1 MAFTPDLYRAAV
13 DIVGPSNLISL
24 LESIPPYWEAGR
36 KIMYARMADP
46 GTPQGKARLQA
57 ESPLNKAS
65 DIKTP
70 LLVVQGAN
78 DPRVNR
84 REAEQIVIAL
94 RDRGFPVEYLLAPD
108 EGHGFA
114 RPVNSMAMFMATEK
128 FFAQYL
134 DGRYQKDGTPEVVA
148 RLKEITVDPKTVTI
162 SKIADAGQVGVPA
175 VAVAMQPGVWKYKA
189 SIEMGSQKLA
199 LAETTTIQEENGAWT
214 VSDAVDTPMG
224 KMTDTATLEKGTLV
238 LRKRSI
244 AQGPLSIDI
253 AVEGGKVSG
262 SMNMNGKQTPISADL
277 GGALFAETG
286 APECIALLPLAD
298 GYTTT
303 FRNFDLQKQKVKLI
317 ALKVAGSESV
327 TVPAGTFDTFKV
339 VLSSADGGSENV
351 TLWIAKAPR
360 MAVKV
365 VAVMAE
371 MGGATMTAELDQKP

>member
-1 MAFTPDLYRAAV
+1 
-13 DIVGPSNLISL
+13 
-24 LESIPPYWEAGR
+24 
-36 KIMYARMADP
+36 
-46 GTPQGKARLQA
+46 
-57 ESPLNKAS
+57 
-65 DIKTP
+65 
-70 LLVVQGAN
+70 
-78 DPRVNR
+78 
-84 REAEQIVIAL
+84 
-94 RDRGFPVEYLLAPD
+94 
-108 EGHGFA
+108 
-114 RPVNSMAMFMATEK
+114 
-128 FFAQYL
+128 
-134 DGRYQKDGTPEVVA
+134 
-148 RLKEITVDPKTVTI
+148 
-162 SKIADAGQVGVPA
+162 
-175 VAVAMQPGVWKYKA
+175 
-189 SIEMGSQKLA
+189 
-199 LAETTTIQEENGAWT
+199 
-214 VSDAVDTPMG
+214 MG